1 MMVTNMLLNQ
11 NTVVPQRLRLHL
23 FYQHMTQR
31 DIQRGCPFCFGCRRQ
46 NGVFLWLQPDFL
58 WEEVFARFCPSQSSL
73 AKVTSHLVG
82 NRSVEVGGGLRYP
95 D

>member
-31 DIQRGCPFCFGCRRQ
+31 DIREDVPFALAVVAKTVFFFGCSLIFY
-46 NGVFLWLQPDFL
+46 GKKFLPDSVL
-58 WEEVFARFCPSQSSL
+58 ASL
-73 AKVTSHLVG
+73 A
-82 NRSVEVGGGLRYP
+82 
-95 D
+95 